1 MLENMGV
8 GGFGTYIFFA
18 SFCFTMAG
26 FVYFVLPE
34 TKGLSLES
42 MNELFGM
49 PGAQTKDIET
59 ASADGEM
66 GGERQR
72 SADGKGVEVDQI
84 ERRQ

>member
-59 ASADGEM
+59 ASVDGDVRAE
-66 GGERQR
+66 QSR
-72 SADGKGVEVDQI
+72 SDVKAAEVDQI